1 MMAALGVIITMV
13 GFITENNTLAICG
26 TLIMCSGYL
35 GLVIDNFQSLLKK
48 KLELIKILIDN
59 LRK

>member
-1 MMAALGVIITMV
+1 MMAVLGVIVTMV
-13 GFITENNTLAICG
+13 GFIIENNTMAICG

-35 GLVIDNFQSLLKK
+35 GLVVDNLQKK